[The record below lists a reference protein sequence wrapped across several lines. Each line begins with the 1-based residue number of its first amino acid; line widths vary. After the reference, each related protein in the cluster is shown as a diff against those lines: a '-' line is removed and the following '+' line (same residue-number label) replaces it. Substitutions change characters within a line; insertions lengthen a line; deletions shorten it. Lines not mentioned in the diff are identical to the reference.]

1 MGRTDTVTMAE
12 RLSMYNG
19 NALKIGLFAANCSS
33 GRAATKVPE
42 RWSGS
47 WPDNLKLVRLAD
59 EAGIDFMLPIGR
71 WKGYR
76 GETNFHGSVLET
88 ITWAGALLANSDRIC
103 VFGTVHAPLIHPVFA
118 AKQFATLDI
127 VGEGRFGLNMVAGW
141 NTDEFRMFGAPPLS
155 HDERYTYAR
164 EWVEIIRMLWE
175 RTGEFDYHGAH
186 FTLDGL
192 YAEPKPYGGSRPIIM
207 NAGAS
212 PEGRSFAI
220 DISDMLFTSLV
231 TMEQGARAV
240 EIVRAQSAAAG
251 RSVDVYTS
259 SYTVCRPT
267 RKEAED
273 YHHYYVDECG
283 DWEAYEHLVA
293 LQFPNPEQRAQRD
306 ALETRRR
313 FIGGNGS
320 FPLIGSPDDVAE
332 SLRQI
337 SAAGFNGIATSFV
350 NYLDEFPYFRDEVLP
365 RLERLGL
372 RKSRRDVAELVR

>member
-1 MGRTDTVTMAE
+1 MAE
-12 RLSMYNG
+12 RLSMG
-19 NALKIGLFAANCSS
+19 NENELKIGLFAANCSS

-47 WPDNLKLVRLAD
+47 WDDNLKLVRLAD

-76 GETNFHGSVLET
+76 GETNFHGAVLET
-88 ITWAGALLANSDRIC
+88 ITWAGALLAHSERIT
-103 VFGTVHAPLIHPVFA
+103 VFGTVHAPLLHPVFA

-127 VGEGRFGLNMVAGW
+127 VGRGRFGLNMVAGW

-155 HDERYTYAR
+155 HDDRYAYAR
-164 EWVEIIRMLWE
+164 EWVEIIKLLWE
-175 RTGEFDYHGAH
+175 RTGEFDYHGPY
-186 FTLDGL
+186 FQLDGL

-212 PEGRSFAI
+212 PEGRAFAI
-220 DISDMLFTSLV
+220 DVSDMLFCSLV
-231 TMEQGARAV
+231 TLEQGASAV
-240 EIVRAQSAAAG
+240 QTVKQQSAAAG
-251 RSVDVYTS
+251 RSVDVFTS

-273 YHHYYVDECG
+273 YHHYYVDELG
-283 DWEAYEHLVA
+283 DWDAYHHLVE

-313 FIGGNGS
+313 FIGGNVS
-320 FPLIGSPDDVAE
+320 FPLIGSPDDIAAK
-332 SLRQI
+332 LREI
-337 SAAGFNGIATSFV
+337 RACGFNGIATSFV

-372 RKSRRDVAELVR
+372 RQGAVATSPAR

>member
-1 MGRTDTVTMAE
+1 MPEPAVSMAE
-12 RLSMYNG
+12 RLSMGAG

-47 WPDNLKLVRLAD
+47 WEDNLKLLRLAD

-76 GETNFHGSVLET
+76 GETNFHGAVLET
-88 ITWAGALLANSDRIC
+88 ITWAGALLSNSEHIT

-127 VGEGRFGLNMVAGW
+127 VGRGRFGLNMVAGW
-141 NTDEFRMFGAPPLS
+141 NADEFRMFGAPPLS
-155 HDERYTYAR
+155 HDDRYAYAR
-164 EWVEIIRMLWE
+164 EWVEIIKLLWE
-175 RTGEFDYHGAH
+175 RTGEFDYHGR
-186 FTLDGL
+186 FFQLEGL
-192 YAEPKPYGGSRPIIM
+192 YAEPKPYGGSRPIVM

-212 PEGRSFAI
+212 PEGRAFAI
-220 DISDMLFTSLV
+220 DVSDMLFCSLV
-231 TMEQGARAV
+231 TLEQGAAAV
-240 EIVRAQSAAAG
+240 QTVKQQSAAAG
-251 RSVDVYTS
+251 RAVDVFTS

-267 RKEAED
+267 RNEAEE
-273 YHHYYVDECG
+273 YHRYYVDECG
-283 DWEAYEHLVA
+283 DWDAYHHLVE

-332 SLRQI
+332 KLREI
-337 SAAGFNGIATSFV
+337 SACGFNGIATSFV

-372 RKSRRDVAELVR
+372 RSRALAPR

>member
-1 MGRTDTVTMAE
+1 MAE
-12 RLSMYNG
+12 RLSMG
-19 NALKIGLFAANCSS
+19 NDNELKIGLFAANCSS

-47 WPDNLKLVRLAD
+47 WDDNLKLLRLAD

-76 GETNFHGSVLET
+76 GETNFHGAVLET
-88 ITWAGALLANSDRIC
+88 ITWAGALLAHSERIT
-103 VFGTVHAPLIHPVFA
+103 VFGTVHAPLLHPVFA

-127 VGEGRFGLNMVAGW
+127 VGRGRFGLNMVAGW

-155 HDERYTYAR
+155 HDDRYAYAR
-164 EWVEIIRMLWE
+164 EWVEIIKLLWE
-175 RTGEFDYHGAH
+175 RTGEFDYHGTY
-186 FTLDGL
+186 FQLEGL

-212 PEGRSFAI
+212 PEGRAFAI
-220 DISDMLFTSLV
+220 DVSDMLFCSLV
-231 TMEQGARAV
+231 TLEQGASAV
-240 EIVRAQSAAAG
+240 RTVQQQSAAVG
-251 RSVDVYTS
+251 RRVNVFTS
-259 SYTVCRPT
+259 SYTVCRPN

-273 YHHYYVDECG
+273 YHRYYVDECG
-283 DWEAYEHLVA
+283 DWDAYEHLVE

-320 FPLIGSPDDVAE
+320 FPLIGSPDDIAE
-332 SLRQI
+332 KLREI
-337 SAAGFNGIATSFV
+337 HACGFNGIATSFV

-372 RKSRRDVAELVR
+372 RSGRRPVAVTSPVR